1 MKVECKNSDYKK
13 QRKLGSRFD
22 NYNMINFSNE
32 QSLIKVIHESLIL

>member
-22 NYNMINFSNE
+22 NKLL
-32 QSLIKVIHESLIL
+32 QSISQMNNL

>member
-1 MKVECKNSDYKK
+1 MKLECKNSDYKK

-22 NYNMINFSNE
+22 NYTINFSNE